1 MPICAYRH
9 KRGSFK
15 LKYILAILVLSG
27 KVPDSINIINGVP
40 VSNSD
45 NLIVTVDN
53 NVVKVSAL

>member
-1 MPICAYRH
+1 M
-9 KRGSFK
+9 
-15 LKYILAILVLSG
+15 KYILAILVLSG
-27 KVPDSINIINGVP
+27 TVPDSVNIINGAP